1 MPKNIHSF
9 SKPHRFLS
17 LLKKATKPTHYQD
30 NKDFAKKYTL
40 IAFNVVFVCLSVSY
54 PLAVYFGKNIGAI
67 SGIMALAWGI
77 KAFLS
82 HKSHSTNKTLSS
94 IFALLFG
101 IIFLKEV
108 LGEFWGEFLSN
119 FGIFGGLSGL
129 CEAHTSIVYF
139 YPICVYL
146 LLLCVFAL
154 SLKGEALIT
163 RFAMHS
169 HGVQT
174 QSELPKY
181 VISYTRTLTK
191 IWISY
196 FGLSAIIAF
205 ALALLEEKLYW
216 SLFCGGICYV
226 ALGLLFGIEWIYRTY
241 YFIPKH
247 KGIDNV

>member
-1 MPKNIHSF
+1 MPKI
-9 SKPHRFLS
+9 HRFSFLS
-17 LLKKATKPTHYQD
+17 PLKESIKALKLQND
-30 NKDFAKKYTL
+30 KDFAKKCAL
-40 IAFNVVFVCLSVSY
+40 IAFNVLFVCISISY
-54 PLAVYFGKNIGAI
+54 PLAVYFGKNICAVAGV
-67 SGIMALAWGI
+67 MALAWGI

-82 HKSHSTNKTLSS
+82 HKSHSANKTLSS

-101 IIFLKEV
+101 IIFLREIFGEILGGFDGLGV
-108 LGEFWGEFLSN
+108 LGRFISLY
-119 FGIFGGLSGL
+119 
-129 CEAHTSIVYF
+129 EAQTSIVYF
-139 YPICVYL
+139 YPVCVYL

-169 HGVQT
+169 HGVRYS
-174 QSELPKY
+174 SELPKY

-191 IWISY
+191 IWILY
-196 FGLSAIIAF
+196 FGLSSIIAF
-205 ALALLEEKLYW
+205 ILALLEEKLYW

-247 KGIDNV
+247 KGLDNV

>member
-1 MPKNIHSF
+1 MPKI
-9 SKPHRFLS
+9 HRFSHTFLS
-17 LLKKATKPTHYQD
+17 PLKEGIKALKLQND
-30 NKDFAKKYTL
+30 KDFAKKCAL
-40 IAFNVVFVCLSVSY
+40 VAFNVVFVCLSISY
-54 PLAVYFGKNIGAI
+54 PLAVYFGENICAVA
-67 SGIMALAWGI
+67 GIMALAWGI

-82 HKSHSTNKTLSS
+82 RKSHSANKTLSS

-101 IIFLKEV
+101 IIFLREI
-108 LGEFWGEFLSN
+108 LGEFLSG
-119 FGIFGGLSGL
+119 FGRFSGFFG
-129 CEAHTSIVYF
+129 EAQSKLEIVYF
-139 YPICVYL
+139 YPVCVYL

-154 SLKGEALIT
+154 SLKGEAIIT
-163 RFAMHS
+163 RFATHS
-169 HGVQT
+169 HGVRSSKQ
-174 QSELPKY
+174 LPKY

-226 ALGLLFGIEWIYRTY
+226 ALGLLFGIEWIYRNY

-247 KGIDNV
+247 KGLDNV